1 MLMDTPPISYGAG
14 VSSVAK
20 DRSNATALAKAL
32 YTTIAIPMLLCCFI
46 YYLLY
51 GTYPRDRQRA
61 RMDTLISSELQ
72 LIDLERS
79 RGVGDHYT
87 GRKHATVIDIK
98 YGAEELD
105 VDDDEQALMHH
116 QVE

>member
-1 MLMDTPPISYGAG
+1 
-14 VSSVAK
+14 
-20 DRSNATALAKAL
+20 
-32 YTTIAIPMLLCCFI
+32 
-46 YYLLY
+46 
-51 GTYPRDRQRA
+51 
-61 RMDTLISSELQ
+61 MDTLISSELQ
-72 LIDLERS
+72 LVDLERS
-79 RGVGDHYT
+79 GDHYT